1 MAPWGM
7 AAAGLGLAA
16 YSLLSWGLMAWA
28 PDRAWTVLAL
38 FGPVLAALTLA
49 GLQQRHLPSLAGCA
63 ALAVMLVVVWRRGGV
78 DVNRLYVL
86 QHAVMHA
93 LLAGTFALTLRPG
106 QKALIT
112 AMAERVHPEAL
123 PPGVQV
129 YTRQITLA
137 WLLFFVGMIVLSL
150 VIYATAP
157 WPWWSFFCTVLTPAL
172 AIAAFVGEYGYRR
185 WAHPEFER
193 VSMQRAVQAWR
204 TRASREPV

>member
-1 MAPWGM
+1 MSADE
-7 AAAGLGLAA
+7 
-16 YSLLSWGLMAWA
+16 Y
-28 PDRAWTVLAL
+28 DRATE
-38 FGPVLAALTLA
+38 
-49 GLQQRHLPSLAGCA
+49 SLAVA
-63 ALAVMLVVVWRRGGV
+63 TADIARSES
-78 DVNRLYVL
+78 
-86 QHAVMHA
+86 AIA
-93 LLAGTFALTLRPG
+93 EG

-204 TRASREPV
+204 TRASRESL